1 MTIISAYDHS
11 IIGGGS
17 DALLSLELTDCG
29 VVKSMSGETLFAVPD
44 YVLIYMKN
52 GKGEL
57 SASSRTVF
65 LETGEFII
73 CRPYEQKSLTLLDQM
88 SEVFWFSFH
97 GRMSTELLSLLK
109 LTAKDKCF
117 IGHDAEINSLF
128 KQIVAEH
135 NKFEPNSEIITSALL
150 IALLG
155 LLSRTAVHLV
165 PQSQIKG
172 QEKIAPAL
180 DSINSD
186 CTSNISVD
194 EYAKMCNL
202 STSYFT
208 HLFTSITG
216 FSPMEYK
223 QLQRMNIAKN
233 LLSTTNLTIKE
244 ISGVIG
250 FKDPLYFG
258 RCFKQLTGQTPSAFR
273 GKK

>member
-1 MTIISAYDHS
+1 MTVISAYDYTITS
-11 IIGGGS
+11 NGS
-17 DALLSLELTDCG
+17 DVALFFELTDCG
-29 VVKSMSGETLFAVPD
+29 IIKGSSDETKFSMSDFLLV
-44 YVLIYMKN
+44 YIKN
-52 GKGEL
+52 G
-57 SASSRTVF
+57 SANLCVSSSAVF

-73 CRPYEQKSLTLLDQM
+73 CRPYEHKSLTVLDKL
-88 SEVFWFSFH
+88 SEICWFSFR
-97 GRMSTELLSLLK
+97 GRMSTELLSFLK

-128 KQIVAEH
+128 ERIITEH
-135 NKFEPNSEIITSALL
+135 SKFEPNSELITSSLL

-155 LLSRTAVHLV
+155 LLSRTAIHLV
-165 PQSQIKG
+165 PQSKSKG

-194 EYAKMCNL
+194 EYAQMCNL

-208 HLFTSITG
+208 HLFTSVTG
-216 FSPMEYK
+216 FSPLEYK
-223 QLQRMNIAKN
+223 QIQRMNIAKN